1 MAAIGGHNALMAEES
16 PKQMKTHTLHLII
29 FITLLIIVIGLLFYF
44 FNPYK
49 FKPEPIQLTFSPI
62 HEGTVRSIAYVMVFG
77 KPPQDMRELRDV
89 ISMFERERIPITMFL
104 AAYNSTDLSLLDIAE
119 KFPYSISEFKHV
131 DVHHTGSFP
140 VRYADLSYGVQEDLL
155 RKSRVLLKKDGF
167 DARGFWPYEFA
178 ANYDTLLAAENS
190 GHTFVIGGFRDS
202 APEHPPS
209 LIGGVMQLLV
219 YYLYP
224 SQELP
229 KGYGIYVIPLD
240 FNALASNPKIINTLD
255 DIPNTGFFTLTQL
268 TESIRTTDKIAA
280 QLTTNLAA
288 RTTTIQLSGINSTT
302 LMKVTTKLIPEEV
315 STSSNNTALIHPGGF
330 YIPLNASDQNVLI
343 RWK

>member
-1 MAAIGGHNALMAEES
+1 
-16 PKQMKTHTLHLII
+16 MKEKTPEKTKKHTLQLIT
-29 FITLLIIVIGLLFYF
+29 FVTLLIVVTGVLFYF

-62 HEGTVRSIAYVMVFG
+62 QVGTVRSMAYVMVFD
-77 KPPQDMRELRDV
+77 KPPQDMRELRGV

-140 VRYADLSYGVQEDLL
+140 VRYADLSYGVQEELL
-155 RKSRVLLKKDGF
+155 RKSRVLIKKEGF
-167 DARGFWPYEFA
+167 EARGFWPYEFA

-190 GHTFVIGGFRDS
+190 GHTFVIGGYRDS
-202 APEHPPS
+202 PPEHPPS
-209 LIGGVMQLLV
+209 LIGGVMQLVV

-224 SQELP
+224 SQALP
-229 KGYGIYVIPLD
+229 EGYGVYIIPLD
-240 FNALASNPKIINTLD
+240 FNALASNPEIINTLD
-255 DIPNTGFFTLTQL
+255 DIPETGFFTLTQL

-280 QLTTNLAA
+280 ELTTNLAA
-288 RTTTIQLSGINSTT
+288 RTTTIQLSGLNATV
-302 LMKVTTKLIPEEV
+302 LMKVTTKLIPEEI
-315 STSSNNTALIHPGGF
+315 STASNGTALPTQEGF